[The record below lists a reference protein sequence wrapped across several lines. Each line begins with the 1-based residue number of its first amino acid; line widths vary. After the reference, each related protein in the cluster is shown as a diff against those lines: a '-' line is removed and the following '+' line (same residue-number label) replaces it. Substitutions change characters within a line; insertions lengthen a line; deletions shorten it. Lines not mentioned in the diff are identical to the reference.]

1 MFMSYEI
8 LSNMATSISELKK
21 NPMAVIKSAQGDA
34 LAILN
39 HNKPVG
45 YCVPPKIYE
54 AMLDIIDDLELV
66 KIVEERLQEEA
77 IAVNIDDL

>member
-1 MFMSYEI
+1 MSYEI
-8 LSNMATSISELKK
+8 LSNMVTSISELKK
-21 NPMAVIKSAQGDA
+21 NPMAVIKSAQGNA

-54 AMLDIIDDLELV
+54 AMLDIIDDLELS
-66 KIVEERLQEEA
+66 KIIEKRSKEEA
-77 IAVNIDDL
+77 IEVDLNGL

>member
-1 MFMSYEI
+1 MSYEI
-8 LSNMATSISELKK
+8 LSNMVTSISELKK

-66 KIVEERLQEEA
+66 KIIEERSQEES
-77 IAVNIDDL
+77 IVVNINDL

>member
-1 MFMSYEI
+1 MSYEI
-8 LSNMATSISELKK
+8 LSNMVTSISELKK

-54 AMLDIIDDLELV
+54 AMLDIIGDLELV
-66 KIVEERLQEEA
+66 KVIEERSQEEA
-77 IAVNIDDL
+77 ILVNIDDL

>member
-1 MFMSYEI
+1 MSYEI
-8 LSNMATSISELKK
+8 LSNMVISISELKK

-66 KIVEERLQEEA
+66 KIIEERSQEES
-77 IAVNIDDL
+77 IAVNINDL

>member
-1 MFMSYEI
+1 MSYEI
-8 LSNMATSISELKK
+8 LSNMVTSISELKK

-45 YCVPPKIYE
+45 YCVPPKIYK
-54 AMLDIIDDLELV
+54 AMDIIDDLELV
-66 KIVEERLQEEA
+66 KIIEERSQEESIA
-77 IAVNIDDL
+77 ININDL